1 MLCKA
6 TRGEKTVADR
16 AGVEPQ
22 ERRPLLFPSA
32 ARSPDGVTNPKHR
45 EGRISLAA
53 ALTSEPI
60 NLSASHAQA
69 DVESAERGSLPQSL
83 LLRLNRRKLGG
94 LTKNPCRLAS
104 SSHGIGHEGRLG
116 KPRSASH
123 IATRQIDFTLEPWE
137 SQMPTNNPVVL
148 ITGGGT
154 GVGRAAAVQLA
165 EKGFDV
171 VINYSRSASDA
182 EETRTTVEQLGRRAI
197 TLQCNVSK
205 DTEVRAMLEKCEQE
219 FGRLDGLVNNAG
231 TTHFVDL
238 VDLEGMTE
246 SMWDDIL
253 GVNLKGAFFV
263 SRAAVPLMQQTGGS
277 IVNVASIAGITGA
290 GSSLAY
296 AASKGGM
303 ITLSK
308 SLAQA
313 LAPSIRVNSV
323 CPGVIISRWLAD
335 HQPMID
341 RAVAATP
348 MERASSTD
356 DVADAITFLISGG
369 EMITGQSIVVDG
381 GYTL

>member
-1 MLCKA
+1 
-6 TRGEKTVADR
+6 
-16 AGVEPQ
+16 
-22 ERRPLLFPSA
+22 
-32 ARSPDGVTNPKHR
+32 
-45 EGRISLAA
+45 
-53 ALTSEPI
+53 
-60 NLSASHAQA
+60 
-69 DVESAERGSLPQSL
+69 
-83 LLRLNRRKLGG
+83 
-94 LTKNPCRLAS
+94 
-104 SSHGIGHEGRLG
+104 
-116 KPRSASH
+116 
-123 IATRQIDFTLEPWE
+123 
-137 SQMPTNNPVVL
+137 MPTNNPVVL

-154 GVGRAAAVQLA
+154 GVGRATAVQLA

-197 TLQCNVSK
+197 TLQCNVST
-205 DTEVRAMLEKCEQE
+205 DAEVRAMLKKCEQE

-263 SRAAVPLMQQTGGS
+263 SRAAVPLMRQTGGS